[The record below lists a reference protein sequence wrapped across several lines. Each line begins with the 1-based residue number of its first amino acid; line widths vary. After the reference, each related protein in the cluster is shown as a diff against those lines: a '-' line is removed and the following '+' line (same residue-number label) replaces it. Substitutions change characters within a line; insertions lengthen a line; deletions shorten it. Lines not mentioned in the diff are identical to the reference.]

1 MNKFHDRKSLC
12 AGVVTGVMLVV
23 VGLVLGLHCLDMLR
37 YYKKHR
43 IIKIVKKGN
52 EKLVYKEEDAKQ
64 DKGVA

>member
-12 AGVVTGVMLVV
+12 AGVVMGVMLVV